1 MKNSRIHSS
10 VLSSSILI
18 SAIALVAFA
27 SACQAQPGVHE
38 PGTVQDDHSKE
49 RRPLPT
55 DADAAV
61 ELKEFH
67 GGGISI
73 KYPAGWELIK
83 DVPEPRVMHVK
94 TLGGKVNASMTVE
107 EVPKDTTLDQYR
119 DATTNDVIE
128 EAKDIHPKK
137 ISEES
142 THVGDMPAW
151 KIVYSITVP
160 NSKPVESA
168 KQTLYVAV
176 KDGHGYILCCTAF
189 DALPGKF
196 DAIFRSMADS
206 VKTLESAFDAGK
218 PGG

>member
-1 MKNSRIHSS
+1 MRINSS
-10 VLSSSILI
+10 VLSSSVLI
-18 SAIALVAFA
+18 SAIALTAFA
-27 SACQAQPGVHE
+27 GACPAQPGVHQ
-38 PGTVQDDHSKE
+38 PRMVQDEHRKD
-49 RRPLPT
+49 RLPT

-73 KYPAGWELIK
+73 KYPAGWELLK

-107 EVPKDTTLDQYR
+107 EVPKDTTLEQYR

-151 KIVYSITVP
+151 KIIYSITVP

-176 KDGHGYILCCTAF
+176 KDGRGYILCCTAF